1 MAAAARPL
9 ATVQSL
15 ENDMDTDGDAAD
27 NYLPLPDVMMAV
39 IRPDLVVYVLDQFSN
54 NSRRQF
60 YAFSKKAGRQTSAES
75 WGTDRAIS
83 RVPSGGTHQGA
94 LGNTCPGGRKFAP
107 TKIWRR
113 WQRAVNDTEKCH
125 AILSAITASA
135 VPSPVMA
142 RGHEIDEVPELPLVV
157 SDSADGV

>member
-1 MAAAARPL
+1 MAGAARPL

-15 ENDMDTDGDAAD
+15 ENDMATDGGAAA
-27 NYLPLPDVMMAV
+27 NSLPHPYVMTAA
-39 IRPDLVVYVLDQFSN
+39 IRPDLVTNVLDQFSN
-54 NSRRQF
+54 NSRRRF
-60 YAFSKKAGRQTSAES
+60 YAFLKKAGHQTSAES
-75 WGTDRAIS
+75 WGTGRAVS
-83 RVPSGGTHQGA
+83 RVPSGGQGA
-94 LGNTCPGGRKFAP
+94 FRNTCPGGRKFAP

-157 SDSADGV
+157 SDTAEGV

>member
-15 ENDMDTDGDAAD
+15 ENDTATDGGAAA
-27 NYLPLPDVMMAV
+27 NYLLHPDVMRA
-39 IRPDLVVYVLDQFSN
+39 IRPDVVVYVLDQFSN
-54 NSRRQF
+54 NSRRRS
-60 YAFSKKAGRQTSAES
+60 YALSKKAGHQTSAES
-75 WGTDRAIS
+75 WGTGRAVC
-83 RVPSGGTHQGA
+83 RVPSGGLGA

-135 VPSPVMA
+135 VPSTVMA
-142 RGHEIDEVPELPLVV
+142 RVHEIDEVPELPLVV
-157 SDSADGV
+157 SDTAEAV